1 MTKIG
6 VQLDHREK
14 ILGMIF
20 GANGITVAGDDVQ
33 LENQIAEAMQYICV
47 SNLSDELT
55 QYLEEKIMPKIA
67 NNLNIMW
74 AEK

>member
-1 MTKIG
+1 M
-6 VQLDHREK
+6 
-14 ILGMIF
+14 
-20 GANGITVAGDDVQ
+20 AGDDVQ